1 MTWAKGN
8 EKYIREVLLFQLL
21 INVLIKYSYLLLR
34 ILQLYVDFLGY
45 FVLFGDD
52 NTSNLLDITE
62 VKRLKI
68 NREVALKGYA
78 RIMINIAY

>member
-1 MTWAKGN
+1 M
-8 EKYIREVLLFQLL
+8 
-21 INVLIKYSYLLLR
+21 KYSYLLLR

-62 VKRLKI
+62 VKRLKT
-68 NREVALKGYA
+68 NREVVLKGYA
-78 RIMINIAY
+78 KIKITLAY